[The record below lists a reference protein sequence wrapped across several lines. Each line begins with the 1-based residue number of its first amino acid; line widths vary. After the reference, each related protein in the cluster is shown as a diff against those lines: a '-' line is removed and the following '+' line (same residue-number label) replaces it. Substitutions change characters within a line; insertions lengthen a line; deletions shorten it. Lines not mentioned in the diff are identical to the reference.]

1 MIDVA
6 IRIVAAGWR
15 RRLPDATRRLRR
27 AATAALAGA
36 RTAPPLELAIV
47 LSDDARVRV
56 LNRDWRGEDAPT
68 NVLAF
73 PAGACPPGAPR
84 LLGDVVLALGTCAR
98 EAKAQGK
105 TLAAHATH
113 LVVHGV
119 LHLLGHD
126 HRRAAAAARM
136 EALERRVL
144 AGLGLADPYAPRPRR
159 RAA

>member
-1 MIDVA
+1 MIEVA
-6 IRIVAAGWR
+6 IRIDAPGWR
-15 RRLPDATRRLRR
+15 RRLPDATRILRR
-27 AATAALAGA
+27 AANAALAGA
-36 RTAPPLELAIV
+36 RAAPPLELTIV
-47 LSDDARVRV
+47 LSDDSRVRA
-56 LNRDWRGEDAPT
+56 LNRDWRGEDAAT

-73 PAGACPPGAPR
+73 PAGPAPPGPPR

-98 EAKAQGK
+98 EARAQGK

-126 HRRAAAAARM
+126 HDRDRTASRM

-144 AGLGLADPYAPRPRR
+144 AGLGLDDPYAPRPRR